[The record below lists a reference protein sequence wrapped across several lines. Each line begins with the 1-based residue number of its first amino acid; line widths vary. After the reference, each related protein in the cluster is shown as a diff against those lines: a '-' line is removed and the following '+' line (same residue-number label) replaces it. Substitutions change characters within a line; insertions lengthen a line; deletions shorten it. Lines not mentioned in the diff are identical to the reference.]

1 LHYNHVN
8 GQFADSNLYDKRPL
22 LGIPPLRK

>member
-22 LGIPPLRK
+22 LGIPPLR